1 MKFSN
6 PTHILLKSIL
16 FCPFIVIHPANAEQK
31 NDSEFQRIQKQAR
44 KDVFTDECVGD
55 WKKASSSWIE
65 WTSGASET
73 YFLKLLLRE
82 TNQTSLP
89 FPEVSFSCLLFN
101 PFMLCFRSMAAERPL
116 RAFLRLRVRRME
128 LLDFQFTFHRFG
140 PVWTPLTQNHSLSE
154 SSWPQPSSLPQV
166 GNQGCRKLKSS
177 ASPKASANHGKPSKS
192 KPPPDS
198 QH

>member
-1 MKFSN
+1 MPSKKTTPNFKEYKNKFGRKS
-6 PTHILLKSIL
+6 LLTNAL
-16 FCPFIVIHPANAEQK
+16 VIGRRPAAAGL
-31 NDSEFQRIQKQAR
+31 SEPPVLPKPIF
-44 KDVFTDECVGD
+44 
-55 WKKASSSWIE
+55 KK
-65 WTSGASET
+65 
-73 YFLKLLLRE
+73 FLLRE

-89 FPEVSFSCLLFN
+89 FPEVPFSCLLFS
-101 PFMLCFRSMAAERPL
+101 PFKLCFRSMAAQRPL
-116 RAFLRLRVRRME
+116 SAFLRLRVRRME